1 MTCGAHTLSHP
12 STADEVLVETYT
24 VHCLIHELK
33 GCSGLGSCGSRAIHV
48 DTQLI
53 GETELQVL
61 KHWAWEILSAGE
73 LWSLVFHVFHTVAMA
88 SGSNKTGTGVM
99 ATKPKWAPIRE
110 DLVSVV
116 CRELISCGL
125 WFCGGERGRGCLA
138 GQPCTTLLCEGI

>member
-1 MTCGAHTLSHP
+1 MFVTCSTRTFSCP

-24 VHCLIHELK
+24 VHCLIPELK
-33 GCSGLGSCGSRAIHV
+33 GLESCGSQSIHV

-53 GETELQVL
+53 GEIELHVL
-61 KHWAWEILSAGE
+61 AWEILPAEE
-73 LWSLVFHVFHTVAMA
+73 LWSLVFHVFHTVVMA
-88 SGSNKTGTGVM
+88 SGYNKTGTGVM

-125 WFCGGERGRGCLA
+125 WFCGGGERERLLGRA
-138 GQPCTTLLCEGI
+138 TLYLLTV